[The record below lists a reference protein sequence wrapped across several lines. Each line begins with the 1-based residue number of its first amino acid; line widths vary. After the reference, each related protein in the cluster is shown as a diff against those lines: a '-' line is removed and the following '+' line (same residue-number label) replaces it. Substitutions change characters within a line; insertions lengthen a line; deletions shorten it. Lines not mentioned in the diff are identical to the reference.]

1 MNEGKKNKK
10 KIKIVHIFLACA
22 VLYVSWI
29 FIRTQIDISRLEK
42 QEIELN
48 KKITELK
55 KTEKSLVEEQK
66 SAGSI
71 KYIEKVAR
79 EELKMVKS
87 NEIIYIDSNK
97 TNKKQ

>member
-1 MNEGKKNKK
+1 MKERKKNKK
-10 KIKIVHIFLACA
+10 KIKMLHIFLVLA

-29 FIRTQIDISRLEK
+29 FIKTQIDISRLEK
-42 QEIELN
+42 QEMVLN
-48 KKITELK
+48 KKVTELK
-55 KTEKSLVEEQK
+55 KTEKRLVEEQK
-66 SAGSI
+66 NAGSI
-71 KYIEKVAR
+71 EYIEKVAR